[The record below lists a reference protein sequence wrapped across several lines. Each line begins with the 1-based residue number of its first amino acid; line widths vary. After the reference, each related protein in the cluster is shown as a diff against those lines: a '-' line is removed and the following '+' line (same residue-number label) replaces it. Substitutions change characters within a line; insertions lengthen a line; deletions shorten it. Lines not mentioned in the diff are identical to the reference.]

1 MSISQGFGDVRSRAR
16 QGRVGALVYAAR
28 DVAQAG
34 AGFNKEG
41 QATQVGTIV
50 VDTSTADTV
59 YTWTI
64 NGVTMT
70 YTSDSSTSTT
80 EIAAG
85 IADVINAEPLVR
97 GQVSASASSATVTL
111 TATNVGIAF
120 TASDSDSRLTTTEAS
135 TAAASASTIPFG
147 RAVIDTG
154 RNTGEG
160 EPCLGIASTGTFAAQ
175 VLTLSSTYVASAELN
190 VTVWEIRNGEQP
202 RVLASSNFT
211 SATDL
216 DTTLDGLV
224 AALNTALPANSV
236 LAAADDATA
245 TAIVL
250 TAEIDGL
257 EFDAE
262 IRHVRGGAS
271 VPVFGK
277 AFTTGPSI
285 STSLNRAFLGVSAYS
300 PSYEATSYASTAEA
314 EYPANSMVTYRKAG
328 CGDSVW
334 VQSTQSPT
342 NADTVYV
349 ELAPGSTA
357 GRFYNDAS
365 ATRVALSRNF
375 AQWERDGYVANDSLA
390 ALRLGS

>member
-1 MSISQGFGDVRSRAR
+1 MSISQGFGDVRARAR
-16 QGRVGALVYAAR
+16 QGRVGELVYQSKGGNH
-28 DVAQAG
+28 DG

-41 QATQVGTIV
+41 QAAQIGTIV

-85 IADVINAEPLVR
+85 IAAVINAEPLVR
-97 GQVSASASSATVTL
+97 GQVSASAATATVTL
-111 TATNVGIAF
+111 TGTNVGVAF
-120 TASDSDSRLTTTEAS
+120 TASDSDARLTTTEAS

-160 EPCLGIASTGTFAAQ
+160 EQLLGVASTATFVPQ
-175 VLTLSSTYVASAELN
+175 VVTLTATYVASAQIS
-190 VTVWEIRNGEQP
+190 VRVFEIRGSE
-202 RVLASSNFT
+202 RKLLAESNFT

-236 LAAADDATA
+236 LAAANLATA
-245 TAIVL
+245 TAILL
-250 TAEIDGL
+250 TTEIDGL
-257 EFDAE
+257 EIDAE
-262 IRHVRGGAS
+262 ITHITGGAS
-271 VPVFGK
+271 VPVFSI
-277 AFTTGPSI
+277 AYTTGPSI
-285 STSLNRAFLGVSAYS
+285 STSLNRAFLGVSQYS
-300 PSYEATSYASTAEA
+300 AAVEATSYSATAEA
-314 EYPANSMVTYRKAG
+314 EYPANAMVPFWKAAG
-328 CGDSVW
+328 GDSVW
-334 VQSTQSPT
+334 VASAEAPT
-342 NADTVYV
+342 SADAVYV

-357 GRFYNDAS
+357 GRFYAASS
-365 ATRVALSRNF
+365 ATRVALARSK
-375 AQWERDGYVANDSLA
+375 AQWERDGYVSNDSLA